1 MASVLAALF
10 AYKRVIA
17 QGVILVGAGVG
28 IGVLL
33 LPPAPE
39 KPDVKAP
46 VPDVVLVGEPLDA
59 RSDGALDRAMDRVRK
74 YAAGSLVLKLP
85 GGKTREIPRAALGA
99 EIDRVYLAQL
109 VAAVRDPSSPLRRAR
124 AGMST
129 AGAVKLPSAVGVNA
143 PKALATLLALKD
155 ELDSPPSDARLDL
168 ASRKLVPEQP
178 GFRVDVYATLAR
190 IDEAFARGEREV
202 EAAADVIEPNVKAKD
217 LGNVTFDE
225 VLGYFET
232 RYVNDKKREARTYNL
247 RLAASKLDGHV
258 VLPGQIFDF
267 NKTVGA
273 RNEAAGYRVATVIAS
288 GELVDG
294 IGGGTCQI
302 SGTLYA
308 ATFFAGMEILA
319 RTPHTRPSAYIK
331 MGLDAAVAYPTINFK
346 FKNTMPYPVVIHE
359 TVKDGIVRAEVLG
372 PKRTQTVTFVRKID
386 EVIPFQ
392 EVERPDPKVP
402 EGKKVLAQRGVPGF
416 KLHRYRISRDGAF
429 AVRERWNETYPPT
442 NQIIRVGTGTDKEL
456 ATPEDDQH
464 AEYTADE
471 YLTVTQGPEIRGAK
485 NEPGGGMA
493 ETREAGKTGEVGW
506 TQKAGMSH
514 WESGRR
520 GEDDAGDGGGKKD
533 GASKDRDKDRDKD
546 KADTDD
552 KRDKKDK
559 KSKDDAREKDR
570 DRDRDDGKTDGKK
583 RKKKGASSSR

>member
-1 MASVLAALF
+1 MGLLDALR
-10 AYKRVIA
+10 AHKRGIA
-17 QGVILVGAGVG
+17 QGAVLLSAGVG
-28 IGVLL
+28 IGILL

-39 KPDVKAP
+39 RPDPKAP
-46 VPDVVLVGEPLDA
+46 VPDVVLVGQPLDA
-59 RSDGALDRAMDRVRK
+59 RSEGALERAMERVRT

-85 GGKTREIPRAALGA
+85 GGKTKEIPRASLGA
-99 EIDRVYLAQL
+99 EIDRAYLAQL
-109 VAAVRDPSSPLRRAR
+109 VAEVRDPSSPLRRAR
-124 AGMST
+124 AGLST
-129 AGAVKLPSAVGVNA
+129 AGPVKLPSGVLVNA
-143 PKALATLLALKD
+143 PKALTTLLSIKD
-155 ELDSPPSDARLDL
+155 ELDAPPTDARLDL
-168 ASRKLVPEQP
+168 ASRKLVPEAP
-178 GFRVDVYATLAR
+178 GFRVDVYGTLAR
-190 IDEAFARGEREV
+190 IDDAFARGLPEV
-202 EAAADVIEPNVKAKD
+202 EAAAEVIEPNVKASD

-232 RYVNDKKREARTYNL
+232 RYVNDRKREARTYNL

-258 VLPGQIFDF
+258 VLPGQVFDF
-267 NKTVGA
+267 NKTVGP

-308 ATFFAGMEILA
+308 ASFFAGVEILA

-331 MGLDAAVAYPTINFK
+331 MGLDAAVAYPTINYK
-346 FKNTMPYPVVIHE
+346 FRNSLPYPIVIHE
-359 TVKDGIVRAEVLG
+359 TVKDGVVRAEILG

-416 KLHRYRISRDGAF
+416 KLHRYRIARDGAF
-429 AVRERWNETYPPT
+429 AVRERWSDTYPPT
-442 NQIIRVGTGTDKEL
+442 NQIIRVGTGTDKDL

-471 YLTVTQGPEIRGAK
+471 YLTVTQGPDIRSAK
-485 NEPGGGMA
+485 NEAGGGMS
-493 ETREAGKTGEVGW
+493 ETRDPGKTGEIGW

-520 GEDDAGDGGGKKD
+520 SEDDAGDGGGKKTSGD
-533 GASKDRDKDRDKD
+533 ETDKSDKSDKSD
-546 KADTDD
+546 KADKSD
-552 KRDKKDK
+552 KQDKKEKSSKDKSDK
-559 KSKDDAREKDR
+559 KSKKDADSSEK
-570 DRDRDDGKTDGKK
+570 GGKK
-583 RKKKGASSSR
+583 RKKKGASSER

>member
-1 MASVLAALF
+1 MGFLASLRP
-10 AYKRVIA
+10 YKRGIA
-17 QGVILVGAGVG
+17 QGGILVGAGVSIG
-28 IGVLL
+28 ILL

-39 KPDVKAP
+39 KPDLKAP

-59 RSDGALDRAMDRVRK
+59 RSEGASERALERVRK
-74 YAAGSLVLKLP
+74 YTAGSVQLKLP

-109 VAAVRDPSSPLRRAR
+109 IAEVRDPSSPLRRAR
-124 AGMST
+124 QGMST
-129 AGAVKLPSAVGVNA
+129 AGPVKLPSAVTVNA

-168 ASRKLVPEQP
+168 ASRKLVPERP
-178 GFRVDVYATLAR
+178 GFRVDVYETLAH
-190 IDEAFARGEREV
+190 IDQAFARGDAEV
-202 EAAADVIEPNVKAKD
+202 PAAADIIEPNVKAAD

-258 VLPGQIFDF
+258 VLPGQLFDF

-308 ATFFAGMEILA
+308 ASFFAGLEIVA
-319 RTPHTRPSAYIK
+319 RTPHTRPSGYIK
-331 MGLDAAVAYPTINFK
+331 MGLDAAVAYPTINLKLRNPLAF
-346 FKNTMPYPVVIHE
+346 PVVIHE
-359 TVKDGIVRAEVLG
+359 TVKDGVVRAEILG

-386 EVIPFQ
+386 EVLPFQ

-416 KLHRYRISRDGAF
+416 KLHRYRIVREGPF

-456 ATPEDDQH
+456 LAPEDDQH
-464 AEYTADE
+464 PEYTADE
-471 YLTVTQGPEIRGAK
+471 YLTVTQGPDVRTAK
-485 NEPGGGMA
+485 NEPGGGTT
-493 ETREAGKTGEVGW
+493 ESREAGKTGEVGW

-520 GEDDAGDGGGKKD
+520 GDDDAGDGGGKKD
-533 GASKDRDKDRDKD
+533 RAVPDEPKD
-546 KADTDD
+546 KGD
-552 KRDKKDK
+552 KRKG
-559 KSKDDAREKDR
+559 DDA
-570 DRDRDDGKTDGKK
+570 GDGKK
-583 RKKKGASSSR
+583 RKKGASSSR